1 MFQAF
6 AIYAVLAIA
15 ATGFFF
21 LKVIGSYQ
29 SFGAL

>member
-21 LKVIGSYQ
+21 LKVVGSYQ
-29 SFGAL
+29 SFSAL